1 MMALNQDIV
10 ESVANLNFKALADQS
25 VLTTNLMAQNAA
37 SHQNRI
43 NVLAEGALGN
53 VMKNLTEFDQSEAAA
68 ISTMIDSRLA
78 PHLSSLAAAIASIQQ
93 YVKTSQSTPP
103 VTP

>member
-1 MMALNQDIV
+1 MALNQDIV
-10 ESVANLNFKALADQS
+10 EAVANLNFKALADQS

-37 SHQNRI
+37 AHQNRI

-53 VMKNLTEFDQSEAAA
+53 ITKNLTEFDTGEASA
-68 ISTMIDSRLA
+68 IASVVDTRLA

-93 YVKTSQSTPP
+93 NVKAAQTTPP
-103 VTP
+103 IT